1 MGKEACG
8 RTASG
13 VPRRPPAAAEAVP
26 AQAAVGEGTA
36 AGAKWSPP
44 SQRRTG
50 GARTTTRSTA
60 RAKRSPRTRTLL
72 PAAAAGARTTHS
84 TARAKRSPRPTAG
97 ACTTTR
103 STAGP
108 NRPPRAAAGAQQLR
122 HATGA
127 DEHEPS
133 STSATVRA
141 HHQPTDARRRGSE
154 EYAEGAVRL
163 LRRAVHDGV
172 APEAT
177 RAGEEAPEQD
187 GVPRRGD
194 ERALRRVQRA
204 PLQRPQRRA
213 ALRRKAAPPPA
224 LPRGLI

>member
-72 PAAAAGARTTHS
+72 PAAAAGA
-84 TARAKRSPRPTAG
+84 
-97 ACTTTR
+97 
-103 STAGP
+103 
-108 NRPPRAAAGAQQLR
+108 QQLR

-154 EYAEGAVRL
+154 EYAEGAVSL